1 MSLCKFIDFG
11 TWIVKFNSRT
21 HMDIQN
27 ISKVN
32 KEVEGKPIIYTKKKQ
47 PFAANWVVFWNMLT
61 S

>member
-1 MSLCKFIDFG
+1 
-11 TWIVKFNSRT
+11 
-21 HMDIQN
+21 MDIQN

-47 PFAANWVVFWNMLT
+47 PFAANWVAFWNMLT